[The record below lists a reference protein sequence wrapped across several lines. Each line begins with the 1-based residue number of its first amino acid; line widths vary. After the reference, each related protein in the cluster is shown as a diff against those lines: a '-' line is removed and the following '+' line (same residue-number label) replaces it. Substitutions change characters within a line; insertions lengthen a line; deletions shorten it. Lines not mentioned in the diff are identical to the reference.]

1 MYQSVLYTKLNF
13 NPLPRKEGDNDT
25 RDKMTYRIHFN
36 PLPRKEGDYRYWF
49 LEELGIQNFN
59 PLPRKEGDARR
70 VHYAKKAIAIS
81 IHSLVKRET

>member
-59 PLPRKEGDARR
+59 PLPRKEGD
-70 VHYAKKAIAIS
+70 
-81 IHSLVKRET
+81 